1 MTPEQFVATYR
12 EHLPAI
18 SRYLGRRVDRDQ
30 VEDLAAMVFE
40 VAWQKRNSV
49 TLGQELPWLYK
60 ISSFQVSNFR
70 RRQSSALK
78 FLTLNLNPDHAP
90 SPESLAVFDTDLA
103 AGWAKLSPSDRA
115 LLALVAL
122 DGLGVSEAAE
132 ALGITANAASA
143 KLHRARAKLSK
154 YLAVKD

>member
-30 VEDLAAMVFE
+30 VEDLAATVFE
-40 VAWQKRNSV
+40 VAWQKRESV
-49 TLGQELPWLYK
+49 TVGQELPWLYK
-60 ISSFQVSNFR
+60 IASFQVSNFR
-70 RRQSSALK
+70 RRQSSALN
-78 FLTLNLNPDHAP
+78 FLTLTLSPDNAP
-90 SPESLAVFDTDLA
+90 SAESLAVFDADLA

-115 LLALVAL
+115 LLALVAF
-122 DGLGVSEAAE
+122 DGLGVGEAAA
-132 ALGITANAASA
+132 ALSISANAASA
-143 KLHRARAKLSK
+143 KLHRARAKLAT

>member
-60 ISSFQVSNFR
+60 IASFQVSNFR

>member
-1 MTPEQFVATYR
+1 MTPEHFVATYR

-40 VAWQKRNSV
+40 VAWQKRDSV
-49 TLGQELPWLYK
+49 ALGQELPWLYK
-60 ISSFQVSNFR
+60 IASFQVSNFR

-78 FLTLNLNPDHAP
+78 FLTLTLSPDNAP
-90 SPESLAVFDTDLA
+90 SAESLAVFDADLA
-103 AGWAKLSPSDRA
+103 AGWAKLSASDRA
-115 LLALVAL
+115 LLALVAF
-122 DGLGVSEAAE
+122 DGLGVGEAAG
-132 ALGITANAASA
+132 ALSISANAASA
-143 KLHRARAKLSK
+143 KLHRARAKLAK

>member
-1 MTPEQFVATYR
+1 MTPEQFVAIYR

-40 VAWQKRNSV
+40 VAWQKRESV
-49 TLGQELPWLYK
+49 TVGQELPWLYK
-60 ISSFQVSNFR
+60 IASFQVSNFR
-70 RRQSSALK
+70 RRQSSALN
-78 FLTLNLNPDHAP
+78 FLTLTLSPDNAP
-90 SPESLAVFDTDLA
+90 SAESLAVFDADLA

-115 LLALVAL
+115 LLALVAF
-122 DGLGVSEAAE
+122 DGLGVGQAAA
-132 ALGITANAASA
+132 ALSISANAASA
-143 KLHRARAKLSK
+143 KLHRARAKLAK

>member
-1 MTPEQFVATYR
+1 MTPEHFVATYR

-40 VAWQKRNSV
+40 VAWQKRDSV
-49 TLGQELPWLYK
+49 ALGQELPWLYK
-60 ISSFQVSNFR
+60 IASFQVSNFR

-78 FLTLNLNPDHAP
+78 FLTLTLSPDNAP
-90 SPESLAVFDTDLA
+90 SAESLAVFDADLA
-103 AGWAKLSPSDRA
+103 AGWAKLSASDRA
-115 LLALVAL
+115 LLALVAF
-122 DGLGVSEAAE
+122 DGLGVGEAAA
-132 ALGITANAASA
+132 ALSISANAASA
-143 KLHRARAKLSK
+143 KLHRARAKLAK

>member
-60 ISSFQVSNFR
+60 IASFQVSNFR

-154 YLAVKD
+154 YIAVKD

>member
-40 VAWQKRNSV
+40 VAWQKRDSV

-60 ISSFQVSNFR
+60 IAGFQVSNFR
-70 RRQSSALK
+70 RRQNSALK
-78 FLTLNLNPDHAP
+78 LLTLTLSPDNAP
-90 SPESLAVFDTDLA
+90 SAESLAVFDADLA
-103 AGWAKLSPSDRA
+103 AGWAKLTPSDRA
-115 LLALVAL
+115 LIALVAF
-122 DGLGVSEAAE
+122 DSLGVSEAAQ
-132 ALGITANAASA
+132 ALGISANAASA
-143 KLHRARAKLSK
+143 KLHRARAKLAK

>member
-1 MTPEQFVATYR
+1 MTPEHFVATYR

-40 VAWQKRNSV
+40 VAWQKRDSV

-60 ISSFQVSNFR
+60 IASFQVSNFR

-78 FLTLNLNPDHAP
+78 FLTLTLSPDNAP
-90 SPESLAVFDTDLA
+90 SAESLAVFDADLA
-103 AGWAKLSPSDRA
+103 AGWAKLSASDRA
-115 LLALVAL
+115 LLALVAF
-122 DGLGVSEAAE
+122 DGLGVGEAAR
-132 ALGITANAASA
+132 ALSISANAASA
-143 KLHRARAKLSK
+143 KLHRARAKLAK

>member
-1 MTPEQFVATYR
+1 MTPEHFVATYR

-40 VAWQKRNSV
+40 VAWQKRDSV
-49 TLGQELPWLYK
+49 ALGQELPWLYK
-60 ISSFQVSNFR
+60 IASFQVSNFR

-78 FLTLNLNPDHAP
+78 FLTLTLSPDNAP
-90 SPESLAVFDTDLA
+90 SAESLAVFDADLA
-103 AGWAKLSPSDRA
+103 AGWAKLSASDRA
-115 LLALVAL
+115 LLALVAF
-122 DGLGVSEAAE
+122 DGLGVGEAAR
-132 ALGITANAASA
+132 ALGISANAASA
-143 KLHRARAKLSK
+143 KLHRARAKLAK

>member
-40 VAWQKRNSV
+40 VAWQKRDSV
-49 TLGQELPWLYK
+49 ALGQELPWLYK
-60 ISSFQVSNFR
+60 IASFQVSNFR

-78 FLTLNLNPDHAP
+78 FLTLTLSPDNAP
-90 SPESLAVFDTDLA
+90 SAESLAVFDADLA
-103 AGWAKLSPSDRA
+103 AGWAKLSASDRA
-115 LLALVAL
+115 LLALVAF
-122 DGLGVSEAAE
+122 DGLGVGEAAA
-132 ALGITANAASA
+132 ALSISANAASA
-143 KLHRARAKLSK
+143 KLHRARAKLAK

>member
-1 MTPEQFVATYR
+1 MTPEHFVATYR

-40 VAWQKRNSV
+40 VAWQKRDSV
-49 TLGQELPWLYK
+49 ALGQELPWLYK
-60 ISSFQVSNFR
+60 IASFQVSNFR

-78 FLTLNLNPDHAP
+78 FLTLTLSPDNAP
-90 SPESLAVFDTDLA
+90 SAESLAVFDADLA

-115 LLALVAL
+115 LLALVAF
-122 DGLGVSEAAE
+122 DGLGVGEAAA
-132 ALGITANAASA
+132 ALSISANAASA
-143 KLHRARAKLSK
+143 KLHRARAKLAK

>member
-30 VEDLAAMVFE
+30 VEDLAATVFE
-40 VAWQKRNSV
+40 VAWQKRDSV
-49 TLGQELPWLYK
+49 SLGQELPWLYK
-60 ISSFQVSNFR
+60 IASFQVSNFR
-70 RRQSSALK
+70 RRQSSALN
-78 FLTLNLNPDHAP
+78 FLTLTLSPDNAP
-90 SPESLAVFDTDLA
+90 SAESLAVFDADLA

-115 LLALVAL
+115 LLALVAF
-122 DGLGVSEAAE
+122 DGLGVGEAAA
-132 ALGITANAASA
+132 ALSISANAASA
-143 KLHRARAKLSK
+143 KLHRARAKLAK

>member
-18 SRYLGRRVDRDQ
+18 SRYLGRRVERDQ

-40 VAWQKRNSV
+40 VAWQKRDSV

-60 ISSFQVSNFR
+60 IASFQVSNFR
-70 RRQSSALK
+70 RRQSSALN
-78 FLTLNLNPDHAP
+78 FLTLTLSPDNAP
-90 SPESLAVFDTDLA
+90 SAESLAVFDADLA

-115 LLALVAL
+115 LLALVAF
-122 DGLGVSEAAE
+122 DGLGVGEAAA
-132 ALGITANAASA
+132 ALSISANAASA
-143 KLHRARAKLSK
+143 KLHRARAKLAK

>member
-1 MTPEQFVATYR
+1 MTPEHFVATYR

-40 VAWQKRNSV
+40 VAWQKRDSV

-60 ISSFQVSNFR
+60 IASFQVSNFR

-78 FLTLNLNPDHAP
+78 FLTLTLSPDNAP
-90 SPESLAVFDTDLA
+90 SAESLAVFDADLA

-115 LLALVAL
+115 LLALVAF
-122 DGLGVSEAAE
+122 DGLGVGEAAR
-132 ALGITANAASA
+132 ALSISANAASA
-143 KLHRARAKLSK
+143 KLHRARAKLAK

>member
-40 VAWQKRNSV
+40 VAWQKRDSV

-60 ISSFQVSNFR
+60 IASFQVSNFR
-70 RRQSSALK
+70 RRQSSALN
-78 FLTLNLNPDHAP
+78 FLTLTLSPDNAP
-90 SPESLAVFDTDLA
+90 SAESLAVFDADLA

-115 LLALVAL
+115 LLALVAF
-122 DGLGVSEAAE
+122 DGLGVGEAAA
-132 ALGITANAASA
+132 ALSISANAASA
-143 KLHRARAKLSK
+143 KLHRARAKLAK
-154 YLAVKD
+154 FLAVKD

>member
-30 VEDLAAMVFE
+30 VEDLAATVFE
-40 VAWQKRNSV
+40 VAWQKRDSV

-60 ISSFQVSNFR
+60 IASFQVSNFR
-70 RRQSSALK
+70 RRQSSALN
-78 FLTLNLNPDHAP
+78 FLTLTLSPDNAP
-90 SPESLAVFDTDLA
+90 SAESLAVFDADLA

-115 LLALVAL
+115 LLALVAF
-122 DGLGVSEAAE
+122 DGLGVGEAAA
-132 ALGITANAASA
+132 ALSISANAASA
-143 KLHRARAKLSK
+143 KLHRARAKLAK

>member
-1 MTPEQFVATYR
+1 MTPEHFVATYR

-40 VAWQKRNSV
+40 VAWQKRDSV
-49 TLGQELPWLYK
+49 ALGQELPWLYK
-60 ISSFQVSNFR
+60 IASFQVSNFR

-78 FLTLNLNPDHAP
+78 FLTLTLSPDNAP
-90 SPESLAVFDTDLA
+90 SAESLAVFDADLA
-103 AGWAKLSPSDRA
+103 AGWAKLSASDRA
-115 LLALVAL
+115 LLALVAF
-122 DGLGVSEAAE
+122 DGLGVGEAAR
-132 ALGITANAASA
+132 ALSISANAASA
-143 KLHRARAKLSK
+143 KLHRASAKLAK